1 MKVSHGNRAP
11 AIARDTSHRRSSQTN
26 TQFKIE
32 MLSIKVNKKLIDPNN
47 QIKTNTGAISSLTIG
62 RLIRP
67 LSVFLR

>member
-32 MLSIKVNKKLIDPNN
+32 MLSKKVNKLIDP
-47 QIKTNTGAISSLTIG
+47 Q
-62 RLIRP
+62 
-67 LSVFLR
+67 